1 MQIEYY
7 DIEKEKTKKFFK
19 KGKHSRN
26 QILLGHTS
34 RNLEDYL
41 KGIELRHNGK
51 YTSVPHYIISKKGD
65 IINLVKPNLITN
77 LFGYESIDK
86 ENISIFLENEGWVH
100 HRYNKI
106 KLYDWLGNIY
116 KNEVIEKKW
125 RNKLFWAPYTTKQ
138 MESLSELIKTTCE
151 EFKIVKEFVGHNV
164 RVSGVEKF
172 KGIVCRSN
180 YSEYFTDLSPAFNF
194 KKLQE
199 TI

>member
-1 MQIEYY
+1 
-7 DIEKEKTKKFFK
+7 
-19 KGKHSRN
+19 
-26 QILLGHTS
+26 
-34 RNLEDYL
+34 
-41 KGIELRHNGK
+41 
-51 YTSVPHYIISKKGD
+51 
-65 IINLVKPNLITN
+65 
-77 LFGYESIDK
+77 
-86 ENISIFLENEGWVH
+86 
-100 HRYNKI
+100 
-106 KLYDWLGNIY
+106 
-116 KNEVIEKKW
+116 
-125 RNKLFWAPYTTKQ
+125 